1 MFYHTKMDHLIEY
14 TVYSKVIAEISP
26 KIPPQLFIVLAIAF
40 FIYKH
45 LPTNFSIL
53 RLYDNADESSIIIPF
68 HTRTYMCGMSKVSK
82 TIYSQRFL
90 AINLYMKSHSK
101 NIRSFV
107 EVMNSESM
115 SYFDEHKGEYILLPS
130 QNQKFLLCPKEE
142 IYLETIVSHTPEENH
157 KEKDKVETT
166 KHYTYKLSKKGK
178 KNLSILTRF
187 LEECVKTHVEE
198 IDKDKTQMIYEF
210 DGSKKDEDNELSLSF
225 KASPFRSNKT
235 FSNIFFENKS
245 QVVRDIREFAKT
257 NEERDKIETQYR
269 YYGIPFKRIYLL
281 HGPPGCGKSS
291 LIKAFI
297 NETGRHCILV
307 QWSRI
312 KTSADFAN
320 LCSDIKIQYKNIK
333 QSDVILVFE
342 DFDANKSGAV
352 KVRENLKQQNPIKD
366 SLETLLK
373 DSSNTTITKE
383 SIETVIKD
391 SFMGCKMEKDD
402 ELTLECVLNTLDGIK
417 ELYDAVIVFTTNDL
431 VSIDPALIRPGRVDK
446 IIQMDLIRGPIIKD
460 MLAHFFM
467 TNSHEALEEVIKMNS
482 PMAPAKVQEICIQ
495 HRGDIVGCVAE
506 LLGQ

>member
-1 MFYHTKMDHLIEY
+1 MDHLIEY

-26 KIPPQLFIVLAIAF
+26 QIPPKLFVALAIAF

-45 LPTNFSIL
+45 FPTNFSIL
-53 RLYDNADESSIIIPF
+53 YLYDNTDESSIIIPF
-68 HTRTYMCGMSKVSK
+68 HTRTYMCGMTKVSK

-90 AINLYMKSHSK
+90 AINLYMKTHAK
-101 NIRSFV
+101 DIRSFV
-107 EVMNSESM
+107 EVMNSDTM
-115 SYFDEHKGEYILLPS
+115 SYYDENKGEYILLPS
-130 QNQKFLLCPKEE
+130 QNQKFLLCPKEQ
-142 IYLETIVSHTPEENH
+142 IYLETIVHHTHDDTRKEN
-157 KEKDKVETT
+157 DKAEPT
-166 KHYTYKLSKKGK
+166 KNYTYKLSKKGR
-178 KNLSILTRF
+178 KNLSVLTGF
-187 LEECVKTHVEE
+187 LEQCVKTHAEE

-210 DGSKKDEDNELSLSF
+210 EGSKKDEDNEISLSF
-225 KASPFRSNKT
+225 KSTPFRSNKT
-235 FSNIFFENKS
+235 FSNIFFENK
-245 QVVRDIREFAKT
+245 QEVLKDIREFSKT
-257 NEERDKIETQYR
+257 NEDREKIELQYK

-333 QSDVILVFE
+333 QSDVVLVFE
-342 DFDANKSGAV
+342 DFDANKSAAV
-352 KVRENLKQQNPIKD
+352 KIRENLKTEYKEKQLNPMKD

-373 DSSNTTITKE
+373 DSSSTTITKE

-446 IIQMDLIRGPIIKD
+446 IIQMDLIHGPIIKE

-467 TNSHEALEEVIKMNS
+467 TDSHESLEKVIKINS
-482 PMAPAKVQEICIQ
+482 PMAPAKVQEICIR
-495 HRGDIVGCVAE
+495 HRGDITGCVAE
-506 LLGQ
+506 LLEQ